1 MVNSRPGV
9 IMRSTA
15 LSVVVLCA
23 AVACSKNKLVE
34 ESEGEDV
41 GTLGVEFTG
50 PDPETHHYDGD
61 AITVSVTVDDTYG
74 DYGDIVLDWR
84 SNLQGSVAD
93 SVEHLGSGRF
103 EGEVYLEMGEHILT
117 VYASDGDGN
126 EDEDSTRIEIGPE
139 NSPPSCAIVFPTATS
154 VGTPGEMTILT
165 AEVSDPDVPANLLRV
180 EWASTLQGP
189 LGNSAVST
197 DGTAVLPVDT
207 LEAGTHSIQLVARD
221 ERGEMC
227 TDLVP
232 FQVGT
237 GPEVAIITPTDGA
250 IIDEGAAV
258 AFSGTASDHIDAPGD
273 LRIQWRSD
281 VDDLLS
287 AIPPNS
293 DGYMSFETDSLS
305 RGHHTISLFATN
317 GAAQSNNTS
326 IGITING
333 VPTQPKSASHPTDRT
348 ARKTSLA

>member
-1 MVNSRPGV
+1 M
-9 IMRSTA
+9 
-15 LSVVVLCA
+15 
-23 AVACSKNKLVE
+23 
-34 ESEGEDV
+34 
-41 GTLGVEFTG
+41 
-50 PDPETHHYDGD
+50 
-61 AITVSVTVDDTYG
+61 
-74 DYGDIVLDWR
+74 
-84 SNLQGSVAD
+84 
-93 SVEHLGSGRF
+93 
-103 EGEVYLEMGEHILT
+103 
-117 VYASDGDGN
+117 
-126 EDEDSTRIEIGPE
+126 
-139 NSPPSCAIVFPTATS
+139 
-154 VGTPGEMTILT
+154 
-165 AEVSDPDVPANLLRV
+165 
-180 EWASTLQGP
+180 
-189 LGNSAVST
+189 
-197 DGTAVLPVDT
+197 DT

-326 IGITING
+326 IGITIN
-333 VPTQPKSASHPTDRT
+333 VPTARSASHPTDRT